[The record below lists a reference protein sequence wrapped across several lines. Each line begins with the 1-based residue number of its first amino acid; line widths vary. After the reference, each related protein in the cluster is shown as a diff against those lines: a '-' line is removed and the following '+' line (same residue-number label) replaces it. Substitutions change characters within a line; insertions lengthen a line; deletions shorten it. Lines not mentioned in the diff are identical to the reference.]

1 MWDLPE
7 SGIKPVSPALAGEYL
22 SLNHKGS
29 LSDVVLKTN
38 ANISGEQCDN
48 SNRSRKIL
56 VFFHSVI
63 LLSGIFPKEIIHQNQ
78 NLASQ
83 RICVSWTQ
91 PKKLMIREWFSQWR
105 NFHSLENY
113 VSVEIGHSEVSCK
126 HKNIQ
131 TLKLNER
138 KRQQKMSRH
147 FIYNYFK
154 YVFTYIYMNST
165 ENAGVRLLLCSMW
178 LHIFLF

>member
-22 SLNHKGS
+22 PLNHKGS

-91 PKKLMIREWFSQWR
+91 PKKLTIREWFSQWR

-113 VSVEIGHSEVSCK
+113 VSVKIGHSEVSCK

-138 KRQQKMSRH
+138 KRQQKNRADIL
-147 FIYNYFK
+147 FIIILNMCSH
-154 YVFTYIYMNST
+154 TYI
-165 ENAGVRLLLCSMW
+165 
-178 LHIFLF
+178 